1 MKFVE
6 FSKYKKASVRSRFH
20 TLNSLTGQDI
30 GIAIFDLGENMG
42 TIQLY
47 KEHPDTYEREVLGT
61 ISEHQLDFLVDNLE
75 DEFEEDEEYFF
86 IPEMMDDL
94 KAQGADAPLIALLEK
109 ALAGTL
115 EGVDIFY
122 RIE

>member
-1 MKFVE
+1 M
-6 FSKYKKASVRSRFH
+6 S
-20 TLNSLTGQDI
+20 
-30 GIAIFDLGENMG
+30 

-47 KEHPDTYEREVLGT
+47 KEHPDTYEREILGT
-61 ISEHQLDFLVDNLE
+61 ISEHQLGFLVDNLE